1 VIAPGGNTDIW
12 DGQGDTSSQTV
23 NGHLPGQPCATTC
36 QNLRNPANIHP
47 WNQVTYNGGDGISQQ
62 SFMYQVYNP
71 STPLVG
77 TDVVIFDGA
86 MGQQT
91 LDHWDPT
98 SIGYFAQSGNYC
110 NFGHQGSVNPEC
122 NYDRVFDDLYRN
134 GLSEAQVQAIFLKT
148 SDEYPRCDL
157 KHSYCDP
164 SFSTPDAYQSEIY
177 LGDILRYLRCCK
189 FGIQGSP
196 GNVPRYPNLQQVF
209 LTSRI
214 YGGYANGIQHGCL
227 MPEPYA
233 YEEGFAIQR
242 MIVAQIN
249 STADTYSGDVHY
261 NPNPTP
267 GGAPW
272 FDWGPY
278 IWASGP
284 NQSPGNSLY
293 WCDTTTDPQLHPI
306 CTGDTGNVGDF
317 RWGDLTPGYSE
328 YWGDHTHPSYKAV
341 GKIATQLVKF
351 IQGTLPYPQG
361 GSTNPNNISN
371 WILPW
376 ITT

>member
-1 VIAPGGNTDIW
+1 MIAPSGNTDIW

-134 GLSEAQVQAIFLKT
+134 GLSEAQVQAI
-148 SDEYPRCDL
+148 CM
-157 KHSYCDP
+157 
-164 SFSTPDAYQSEIY
+164 
-177 LGDILRYLRCCK
+177 
-189 FGIQGSP
+189 
-196 GNVPRYPNLQQVF
+196 
-209 LTSRI
+209 
-214 YGGYANGIQHGCL
+214 QH
-227 MPEPYA
+227 P
-233 YEEGFAIQR
+233 
-242 MIVAQIN
+242 
-249 STADTYSGDVHY
+249 
-261 NPNPTP
+261 
-267 GGAPW
+267 
-272 FDWGPY
+272 
-278 IWASGP
+278 
-284 NQSPGNSLY
+284 
-293 WCDTTTDPQLHPI
+293 
-306 CTGDTGNVGDF
+306 DF
-317 RWGDLTPGYSE
+317 RAAYDAWMAKKPIFF
-328 YWGDHTHPSYKAV
+328 A
-341 GKIATQLVKF
+341 
-351 IQGTLPYPQG
+351 
-361 GSTNPNNISN
+361 GSTVPFK
-371 WILPW
+371 
-376 ITT
+376 